1 MSGLSK
7 HRLTELDGLRALAV
21 LLVIWDHTTRI
32 DLGIGGYHGV
42 LLFFVISGFLITGI
56 LLGVRGKAA
65 PVKILRAFVIRRFLR
80 IFPIYYV
87 VLLFAFLLGIEGAR
101 TSTGWHLAYLSNWF
115 FIFKGGFG
123 GPLSHLW
130 SLSVEEQFYVLWP
143 WFALFLPSRFL
154 GWSIVLMISSGP
166 LSRLLISAAGVNGP
180 SVYIATP
187 TVLDALG
194 LGCLLAYV
202 SSRPR
207 LAERVANWALV
218 SGVLLIGLQ
227 FMERWIAMP
236 APLEFAIDRLGWR
249 VVCVWIVYR
258 AAKGLGNG
266 PVGRFLRFRPLVYIG
281 TISYGIYLIHNFVLP
296 TLWIIERH
304 YYVHL
309 PVPHRPGVGH
319 FFLVAGLS
327 TAAASLSWV
336 SLERPLNRLKDRFPY
351 VPRRRDTDE
360 ASETPDNQQVPADR
374 ISARS

>member
-1 MSGLSK
+1 MNGSSK
-7 HRLTELDGLRALAV
+7 QRLTELDGLRALAV

-65 PVKILRAFVIRRFLR
+65 PTHILRAFVIRRFLR

-87 VLLFAFLLGIEGAR
+87 VLLVAVLLGIEGAR
-101 TSTGWHLAYLSNWF
+101 TSTGWHLTYLSNWY

-130 SLSVEEQFYVLWP
+130 SLSVEEQFYLLWP

-154 GWSIVLMISSGP
+154 GGAIVVMIVSGP
-166 LSRLLISAAGVNGP
+166 LSRLLISATGVNDP
-180 SVYIATP
+180 AVYIATP
-187 TVLDALG
+187 AVLDALG

-202 SSRPR
+202 SARQKV
-207 LAERVANWALV
+207 ADQVANWALI

-227 FMERWIAMP
+227 VIEKRIAMP
-236 APLEFAIDRLGWR
+236 SALEFAIDRLGWR
-249 VVCVWIVYR
+249 AVCVWIVYR
-258 AAKGLGNG
+258 ASKGLGNG

-281 TISYGIYLIHNFVLP
+281 TISYGIYLIHNFALP

-304 YYVHL
+304 YLVHL
-309 PVPHRPGVGH
+309 PVPHRPGIGH

-351 VPRRRDTDE
+351 VRRARGNEE
-360 ASETPDNQQVPADR
+360 AGEPADTEQVGTDQV
-374 ISARS
+374 SARS